1 MSAQYDVAVD
11 RDTCIGS
18 GMCRNTAPA
27 VFTADTGGQ
36 TTATSPVAA
45 DEEVLDAA
53 ETCPVE
59 AITVTDATSGE
70 VLAPEE

>member
-1 MSAQYDVAVD
+1 MSEQYDVVVD

-18 GMCRNTAPA
+18 GMCRNTVPG
-27 VFTADTGGQ
+27 VFTADTGGK
-36 TTATSPVAA
+36 TVATSPVAA
-45 DEEVLDAA
+45 DEDVLDAA

-59 AITVTDATSGE
+59 AITVTDHTSGA